1 MDIETVRKI
10 ALGFPEVVEQDHFGN
25 PSFRVRGRIF
35 ATAPDGTHLNVM
47 IDPFDVDAVV
57 HAEPESCAE
66 LLWGKEVRGVRV
78 SLPKAPPA
86 IVEELLRVAWKRKAP
101 KRLSS

>member
-10 ALGFPEVVEQDHFGN
+10 ALGFPEAVEQDHFGN

-35 ATAPDGTHLNVM
+35 ATVPDGTHLNVM

-78 SLPKAPPA
+78 SLPEASPA

>member
-10 ALGFPEVVEQDHFGN
+10 ALRFPEAVEQMHFGN

-35 ATAPDGTHLNVM
+35 ATVPDGTHLNVM

-57 HAEPESCAE
+57 RAEPGSCAE
-66 LLWGKEVRGVRV
+66 LLWGKELRGVRV
-78 SLPKAPPA
+78 SLPNAAPA
-86 IVEELLRVAWKRKAP
+86 MVEELLRVAWKRKAP
-101 KRLSS
+101 KRLST